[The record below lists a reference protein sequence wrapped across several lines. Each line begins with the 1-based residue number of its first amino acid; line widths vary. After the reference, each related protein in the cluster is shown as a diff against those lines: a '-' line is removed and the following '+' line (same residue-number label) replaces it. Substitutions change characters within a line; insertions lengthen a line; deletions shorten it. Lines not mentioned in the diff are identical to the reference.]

1 MSIRIHTIIT
11 DDELTEAFSI
21 RRQVFVMDQ
30 NVPEE
35 IEMDEFDK
43 VAKHVLAYWK
53 KSPVGT
59 ARWRYTEQGVKL
71 ERFAVLKDYRKMG
84 IGEALVKFILNQVE
98 SAETVY
104 LNAQESVIQFY
115 KKFSFEC
122 IGERF
127 FEADIP
133 HKQMV
138 LRRQI

>member
-1 MSIRIHTIIT
+1 
-11 DDELTEAFSI
+11 
-21 RRQVFVMDQ
+21 MDQ